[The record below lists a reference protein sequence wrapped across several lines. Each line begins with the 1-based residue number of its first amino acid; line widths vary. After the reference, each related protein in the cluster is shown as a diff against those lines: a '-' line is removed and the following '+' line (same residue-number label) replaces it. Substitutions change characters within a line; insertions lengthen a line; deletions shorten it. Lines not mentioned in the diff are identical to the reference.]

1 MNAPKTVVELF
12 QRSVEKYPDHVA
24 VAFMG
29 TKLTYKEL
37 DKASDDFARFL
48 ACIGVMEGDRVS
60 FVLGNCPQFVIAYLG
75 VLKRKAVVAA
85 VNPLVKTE
93 EVMATVNQADPVFVI
108 TLENFSEHNRAL
120 HEKCKTNMLVV
131 SIGDF
136 LPRPINWLY
145 WLKTRKEKFF
155 RPKGVFDWKLMGVL
169 TDIHGLGLVK
179 AAGELL
185 GQLRNDLDQTKAPAD
200 LAVLQ
205 TTGGTTGIPKLA
217 MLTNQNIVANCLQA
231 LAHVNNK
238 ETIVDKNTVFLGVIP
253 FFHVYGL
260 SVCLN
265 LAFAA
270 GSSVVILP
278 KFVSKD
284 VLKAIRKNKADVFP
298 AITRMY
304 AALVDF
310 AEKNPGDYRAMCES
324 LRICVSGAGALD
336 LTVKAKWEKL
346 TGKEIIEGY
355 GLSEAPPIVSVN
367 PIGGAKTGSMGTL
380 VPDTEIRLDNESAD
394 ALAEWGGAGE
404 LLVRG
409 PQVMLGYWQNEA
421 ETRAAINA
429 DGWLST
435 GDVVRV
441 DEEGFLWFVDRKK
454 DMVKING
461 ENVYPK
467 SVEDVIRIHPAV
479 ADVAVFGLP
488 DSKSG
493 ERLVACVVLKNQ
505 VASLKDLEEM
515 IHAQCRANNLSGIKI
530 PKQVEIVEEIPKT
543 IVGKVL
549 KRVLKEKLINK
560 NQ

>member
-1 MNAPKTVVELF
+1 MDAPKTVVELF
-12 QRSVEKYPDHVA
+12 QRSVAKYPDKVA
-24 VAFMG
+24 VVFMG

-37 DKASDDFARFL
+37 DKASDDFAKFL
-48 ACIGVMEGDRVS
+48 ACMGVMEGDRVS

-85 VNPLVKTE
+85 VNPLVATE
-93 EVMATVNQADPVFVI
+93 EVMATVNQANSTFVI

-120 HEKCKTNMLVV
+120 YEKFNAKMLMV

-136 LPRPINWLY
+136 LPWPINWLY

-155 RPKGVFDWKLMGVL
+155 RPKKVFNWRQVSVIVNFRDANIKLL
-169 TDIHGLGLVK
+169 K
-179 AAGELL
+179 SAGELL
-185 GQLRNDLDQTKAPAD
+185 GELRNAFDQTRSPAD

-205 TTGGTTGIPKLA
+205 TTGGTTGVPKLA
-217 MLTNQNIVANCLQA
+217 MLTNQNIVANCLQG
-231 LAHVNNK
+231 LEHINQESTV
-238 ETIVDKNTVFLGVIP
+238 VDENTVFLGVIP

-278 KFVSKD
+278 KFASKD
-284 VLKAIRKNKADVFP
+284 VLKAIQKHRVDIFP

-324 LRICVSGAGALD
+324 LRVCVSGAGALD

-355 GLSEAPPIVSVN
+355 GLSEASPIVSVN
-367 PIGGAKTGSMGTL
+367 PIRGAKTGSMGTL
-380 VPDTEIRLDNESAD
+380 VPGTEMRLAHQDTDEPIDE
-394 ALAEWGGAGE
+394 GGAGE
-404 LLVRG
+404 LWVRG
-409 PQVMLGYWQNEA
+409 PQVMLGYWQNTE
-421 ETRAAINA
+421 ETKAAINA
-429 DGWLST
+429 DGWLAT
-435 GDVVRV
+435 GDMVRV

-454 DMVKING
+454 DMVKISG

-467 SVEDVIRIHPAV
+467 SIEDVIRSCQVV

-488 DSKSG
+488 DEKTG
-493 ERLVACVVLKNQ
+493 ERLVACVVLKPGSDAKEAPE
-505 VASLKDLEEM
+505 V
-515 IHAQCRANNLSGIKI
+515 IHAHCRNSHLSGIKI
-530 PKQVEIVEEIPKT
+530 PKQIVLVDEIPKT

-549 KRVLKEKLINK
+549 KRVLKEKLLNK
-560 NQ
+560 

>member
-24 VAFMG
+24 IAFMG

-37 DKASDDFARFL
+37 DAASDDFAKFL
-48 ACIGVMEGDRVS
+48 AHVGVMKGDRVS

-93 EVMATVNQADPVFVI
+93 EVMPTVNQADPVFVI

-120 HEKCKTNMLVV
+120 HEKFGAKMLVV

-155 RPKGVFDWKLMGVL
+155 RPKGVFDWKQMNAIAIFQGAELYYKSA
-169 TDIHGLGLVK
+169 VK
-179 AAGELL
+179 PL
-185 GQLRNDLDQTKAPAD
+185 GQLRNDLDETKTPAD

-231 LAHVNNK
+231 LAHVNK
-238 ETIVDKNTVFLGVIP
+238 ETVIVDENTVFLGVIP

-278 KFVSKD
+278 KFASKD

-310 AEKNPGDYRAMCES
+310 AEKNPGDYRAMCQS
-324 LRICVSGAGALD
+324 LKVCVSGAGALD

-355 GLSEAPPIVSVN
+355 GLSEASPIVSVN

-380 VPDTEIRLDNESAD
+380 VPDTEIRLDNESTD

-454 DMVKING
+454 DMVKISG

-467 SVEDVIRIHPAV
+467 SVEDVIRTHPAV

-493 ERLVACVVLKNQ
+493 ERLVACVVLKSQ
-505 VASLKDLEEM
+505 VANLEEA
-515 IHAQCRANNLSGIKI
+515 IHAHCRANHLSGIKI
-530 PKQVEIVEEIPKT
+530 PKQVEVVDEIPKT